1 MIRRDKVLNFFI
13 GVIDAVGFPLGI
25 AFFSLQTILPAF
37 LARCGASPAT
47 VGALSGLSSLLILAP
62 GLLVVGALGR
72 RPYLKGWL
80 FWVALIERL
89 CLLPLAFLAPLWGRT
104 QPKLLIVAT
113 FLCFSGHSLSMGF
126 NIPAYWTVIAKT
138 IPQHW
143 RGRMYGL
150 AGGIAGLCTL
160 FTERLLRTTVLGGP
174 NGGFPD
180 GFGRGFLIGFVILTV
195 SILPFLWMRE
205 PRAELSAESGRG
217 VKLADALTLWRT
229 DTKFRRLTLSQTVFM
244 LTQAAAPFLILLA
257 ERRFGKNPVEL
268 ALFTAVA
275 VFTGALGSLVCGWL
289 ADRWGN
295 RPVTALACA
304 LGGATF
310 LLALLAPTSLIFAGV
325 FALWALA
332 TAGVDV
338 AANNLMMELAGD
350 STKIPL
356 YSSVFNIVRA
366 APRTLAPWLGGLMV
380 GLVGYAPVMAFA
392 GLSALAALYMM
403 RERVDLPRLPSIKPP
418 PLVPRDPSG

>member
-1 MIRRDKVLNFFI
+1 MPRHDKILNFFI

-37 LARCGASPAT
+37 LERCGASTAT

-150 AGGIAGLCTL
+150 AGGIAGICTL
-160 FTERLLRTTVLGGP
+160 FTERLLSTTVLGGP
-174 NGGFPD
+174 SGGFPD

-205 PRAELSAESGRG
+205 PRAEPNREGGL
-217 VKLADALTLWRT
+217 KLADAWMLWRS
-229 DTKFRRLTLSQTVFM
+229 DARLRRLTLSQAVFL
-244 LTQAAAPFLILLA
+244 LTQAAAPFFILLA
-257 ERRFGKNPVEL
+257 GRRFGKNPVEL

-304 LGGATF
+304 LGAATF
-310 LLALLAPTSLIFAGV
+310 ALALLAPTSLIFAGV

-350 STKIPL
+350 SAKIPL
-356 YSSVFNIVRA
+356 YSSVYNIVRA

-392 GLSALAALYMM
+392 GLSALAALYLM
-403 RERVDLPRLPSIKPP
+403 RERFVGTD
-418 PLVPRDPSG
+418 

>member
-1 MIRRDKVLNFFI
+1 MLRRDKILNFFI
-13 GVIDAVGFPLGI
+13 GVIDAAGFPLGI

-37 LARCGASPAT
+37 LARCGASEAT

-80 FWVALIERL
+80 FWVALIERV

-113 FLCFSGHSLSMGF
+113 FLCFLGHSLSMGF

-138 IPQHW
+138 VPQHW

-150 AGGIAGLCTL
+150 AGGIAGVCTL
-160 FTERLLRTTVLGGP
+160 GTEYLLRTTVLGGP
-174 NGGFPD
+174 NKGFPD
-180 GFGRGFLIGFVILTV
+180 GFGRGFLIGFVLLTV
-195 SILPFLWMRE
+195 SIVPFLWMRE
-205 PRAELSAESGRG
+205 PRSEPRAGGG
-217 VKLADALTLWRT
+217 VKLSDALTLWRS
-229 DTKFRRLTLSQTVFM
+229 DIRFRRLTLSQTVFM
-244 LTQAAAPFLILLA
+244 LTQAAAPFLVLLA
-257 ERRFGKNPVEL
+257 ERRFGTSPAEL
-268 ALFTAVA
+268 ARFTTVM

-295 RPVTALACA
+295 RPVTALACVFGA
-304 LGGATF
+304 ATF
-310 LLALLAPTSLIFAGV
+310 LLALVAPTSLIFVGV

-350 STKIPL
+350 SARIPL
-356 YSSVFNIVRA
+356 YSSVYNIVRA
-366 APRTLAPWLGGLMV
+366 APRTLAPWLGGIAV
-380 GLVGYAPVMAFA
+380 GVVGYPPVMAFA
-392 GLSALAALYMM
+392 AVAAVAALYLM
-403 RERVDLPRLPSIKPP
+403 RERVE
-418 PLVPRDPSG
+418 